1 VECVHIRGYLDSE
14 SETEST
20 CDALQLYASTSY
32 LDDLMLASA
41 WLAKVSG
48 QPAYLAA
55 AETYWDRISTGNN
68 TSWQS
73 VVPNWDN
80 QWWASNVVLT
90 GLTGNPRYQV
100 TSCLET
106 ELTPRLDI
114 NLLHCNSARSYSDV
128 PRRHALFNVSPL
140 IIHLCSL

>member
-1 VECVHIRGYLDSE
+1 MTVSSE
-14 SETEST
+14 SRRHSML
-20 CDALQLYASTSY
+20 DALQLYASTSY

-73 VVPNWDN
+73 LVPNWDN
-80 QWWASNVVLT
+80 QWWASNVILT

-100 TSCLET
+100 TSCPGT
-106 ELTPRLDI
+106 EPTPRLDI
-114 NLLHCNSARSYSDV
+114 NLFYCDSAR
-128 PRRHALFNVSPL
+128 
-140 IIHLCSL
+140 